1 LAVNQELALTT
12 PTQHQSPVRSV
23 DELLAMAV
31 SIEHDAARRYRELA
45 ARMRLRDAPH
55 VAAIFDLL
63 ASIEAK
69 HAVAI
74 ADSGGQSTE
83 AMEKPTTNGESPET
97 FDAEAGSAQDL
108 TPYRALAISV
118 RNEERA
124 FVFYSYIAAHAP
136 TEVIRKLAEGLAK
149 DELAHATLLRRE
161 RRKAYREAGREPF
174 RQARPLP
181 QTLDAFWRLCAESDL
196 RAAAYHRAYA
206 QLIGA
211 ASSAAASLMS
221 IADDEAACAMDAS
234 AKSSRSDAAVS
245 APTGPTYNGAVR
257 LIEEAFDLYA
267 DIAARSQNE
276 AVMLAAQEMAARVV
290 QRLSALPQR
299 DIGAVA

>member
-1 LAVNQELALTT
+1 MVKWESALTM
-12 PTQHQSPVRSV
+12 PTQLQAPVQSV
-23 DELLAMAV
+23 DELLVMAEA
-31 SIEHDAARRYRELA
+31 IEHEAARRYAELA

-74 ADSGGQSTE
+74 AVSAGYPIAKADRPAT
-83 AMEKPTTNGESPET
+83 KWESPET
-97 FDAEAGSAQDL
+97 FDAEAGSARDL

-124 FVFYSYIAAHAP
+124 FVFYSFIAAHAP
-136 TEVIRKLAEGLAK
+136 NDAIRKLAEGLAK
-149 DELAHATLLRRE
+149 DELTHATLLRRE
-161 RRKAYREAGREPF
+161 RRKAYREAGREPL
-174 RQARPLP
+174 RRARTLP
-181 QTLDAFWRLCAESDL
+181 PSLDAFWHLCAEADL

-206 QLIGA
+206 HLIGP
-211 ASSAAASLMS
+211 ASPPAVSLMS
-221 IADDEAACAMDAS
+221 IADDEEAS
-234 AKSSRSDAAVS
+234 ARDAAARTSRLAAAKPV
-245 APTGPTYNGAVR
+245 PTDPTYHGAIR

-276 AVMLAAQEMAARVV
+276 AVMLAAQEMAARTV
-290 QRLSALPQR
+290 QRLGAARQR
-299 DIGAVA
+299 VVGAVA